1 MIKSVMLIYAVFVHN
16 DLESVDKL
24 RYPFSYFPVILRRYH
39 LSSLN
44 LQVSFQ
50 I

>member
-1 MIKSVMLIYAVFVHN
+1 MIKSVMLIYAVFIHN
-16 DLESVDKL
+16 DVESEDKL
-24 RYPFSYFPVILRRYH
+24 RYRSSYFPVILRRYH
-39 LSSLN
+39 FNSLN